1 MATVPAGM
9 SDTPI
14 IAAEI
19 GADAGKVTI
28 LQFIRLISGIAIFPS
43 MISAYD
49 RQVSRF
55 SVPEECETSSEPGKC
70 LNSRIPR
77 RLIVFITLATAIVGG
92 WFGLIIGMPA
102 GALTMSM
109 IAVIVLKLTT
119 GFGSF
124 PPFARRVTQLLS
136 GAYIG
141 CGMNGKDLAELR
153 FLVIPMIIILIG
165 YTVNCF
171 VVGTFLHRVFKMER
185 KVAMLAVTPAG
196 ARDMALISA
205 DIGVFSTDLVVIQ
218 ILRMI
223 LVISI
228 FPQIILLIVR
238 FAG

>member
-1 MATVPAGM
+1 MLFR
-9 SDTPI
+9 S
-14 IAAEI
+14 
-19 GADAGKVTI
+19 
-28 LQFIRLISGIAIFPS
+28 S
-43 MISAYD
+43 YD

-55 SVPEECETSSEPGKC
+55 TVPEECNTASTIGECT
-70 LNSRIPR
+70 NSRIPR
-77 RLIVFITLATAIVGG
+77 RLIVLITLAAAIAGG
-92 WFGLIIGMPA
+92 WFGQAIGMPA

-109 IAVIVLKLTT
+109 IAVIALKLTM

-124 PPFARRVTQLLS
+124 PPFARRLTQLLS

-141 CGMNGKDLAELR
+141 CTMDGNDLAELR

-171 VVGTFLHRVFKMER
+171 AVGTLLHRVFKMER